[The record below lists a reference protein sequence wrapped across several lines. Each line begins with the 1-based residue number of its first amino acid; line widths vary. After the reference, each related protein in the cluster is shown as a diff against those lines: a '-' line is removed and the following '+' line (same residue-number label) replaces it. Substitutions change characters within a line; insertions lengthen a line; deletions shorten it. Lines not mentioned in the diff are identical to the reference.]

1 MTSERTLQLAPRG
14 VAENRKALLEEISNA
29 LRSGEC
35 QWLFA
40 GNRVTVYEQGEY
52 RGKAD
57 TRPWDGGEFKGDRAA
72 WEKALKERARGQ
84 NEYNRVQ

>member
-1 MTSERTLQLAPRG
+1 MSTTALKRLPLAALAASVLLGLSACSEVPQ
-14 VAENRKALLEEISNA
+14 
-29 LRSGEC
+29 
-35 QWLFA
+35 
-40 GNRVTVYEQGEY
+40 VTVYEQGEY